1 MRAPRFAISTFIAL
15 VSILGGN
22 AIAGT
27 TYRVSAEISEH
38 GKTVA
43 NPTVVVK
50 AGTPASVVIS
60 GDKGYSFTVQI
71 QPVEQGTIDVTARAE
86 TATGKIDS
94 NLTGKLNAPMTVA
107 TGDIGL
113 KITVSSVGG

>member
-1 MRAPRFAISTFIAL
+1 MRAPRSAISIFIAL
-15 VSILGGN
+15 ASMFGGDV
-22 AIAGT
+22 IAGT

-43 NPTVVVK
+43 SPTVVVK
-50 AGTPASVVIS
+50 AGAPASVVIS

-71 QPVEQGTIDVTARAE
+71 QPAEQGTIDVTARAE

-94 NLTGKLNAPMTVA
+94 NLSGKLDAPMTVA

-113 KITVSSVGG
+113 KITVASVGG

>member
-1 MRAPRFAISTFIAL
+1 MRAPKIAISTFIAL
-15 VSILGGN
+15 VSIFGGN
-22 AIAGT
+22 AIAGN

-71 QPVEQGTIDVTARAE
+71 QPAEQGTIDVTARAE

-94 NLTGKLNAPMTVA
+94 NLTGKLDAPMTVA

-113 KITVSSVGG
+113 KITVASVGG